1 MKRGVKSVF
10 ITFSIILTIFITLSL
25 FVNAAIFGN
34 DLDTNLTSYWSFN
47 VSADDDVGDNDG
59 TVSGGAYLVNSCISG
74 KAYSFDGIDD
84 YINCGQDPSL
94 PSTGVITV
102 SAWVNFTDSQHAA
115 IVGRFI
121 AQNDRIG
128 NDAYI
133 VNSSGG
139 FLAVFTDTGDIELKG
154 DCTVQASCGSGIFE
168 IYTGGVIVSSINSTG
183 DLCLKTG
190 DCDIDSSCSAGSLT
204 IKDGSGTV
212 VSSIN
217 SSGSLCYTGNLIER
231 GFG

>member
-1 MKRGVKSVF
+1 MKRGAKSVF
-10 ITFSIILTIFITLSL
+10 IAFSIILISFIAFSL
-25 FVNAAIFGN
+25 IVNASIFGN
-34 DLDTNLTSYWSFN
+34 DLDNNLTSYWSFN
-47 VSADDDVGDNDG
+47 GTADDDVGDNDG
-59 TVSGGAYLVNSCISG
+59 TVYGDATPVNSCISG
-74 KAYSFDGIDD
+74 QAYSFDGIND
-84 YINCGQDPSL
+84 YINCGQNVTL

-121 AQNDRIG
+121 AQNSRTG
-128 NDAYI
+128 NDSYI

-139 FLAVFTDTGDIELKG
+139 FLAVFSDTGDIELKG
-154 DCTVQASCGSGIFE
+154 DCKVLSSCGSGIFE
-168 IYTGGVIVSSINSTG
+168 IYNGGIVASINSTG
-183 DLCLKTG
+183 DLCLEAG